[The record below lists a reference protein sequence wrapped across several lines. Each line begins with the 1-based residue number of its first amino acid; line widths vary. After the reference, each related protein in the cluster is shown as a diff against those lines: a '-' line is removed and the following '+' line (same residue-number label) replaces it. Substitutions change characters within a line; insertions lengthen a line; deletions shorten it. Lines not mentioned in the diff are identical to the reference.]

1 MTYSDDF
8 SYQSTECPQKPVT
21 LEMRNEPHGRFNYDE
36 YAHVL
41 GVASDLSDDLSFW
54 ARWGVNQTMSRALI
68 WYMNELRIAPRGSL
82 PHDEQDQALDYLRAL
97 GPISRAAEPLKP
109 APLDF
114 VGRVQDIASC
124 ERILTMTD
132 HEDENFLYW
141 AKKGV
146 VLGLDGWKAM
156 SSLAPKLLEVFA
168 DMPGEKPNFE
178 AFLPECE
185 RLLATFGD

>member
-1 MTYSDDF
+1 MTYSDEF
-8 SYQSTECPQKPVT
+8 SYQSAECPQKPVT
-21 LEMRNEPHGRFNYDE
+21 LEMRSEPHGRFNYDE

-41 GVASDLSDDLSFW
+41 SVASDHSDDLSFW
-54 ARWGVNQTMSRALI
+54 ARWGVNQIMNRMLI
-68 WYMNELRIAPRGSL
+68 WYMNELRFGGEGFL
-82 PHDEQDQALDYLRAL
+82 PSDEQDQALDYLRAV

-124 ERILTMTD
+124 ERILSMTQ
-132 HEDENFLYW
+132 HEDENLLYW

-156 SSLAPKLLEVFA
+156 SSLAPKIIEVFA

-185 RLLATFGD
+185 RLLEAFDH